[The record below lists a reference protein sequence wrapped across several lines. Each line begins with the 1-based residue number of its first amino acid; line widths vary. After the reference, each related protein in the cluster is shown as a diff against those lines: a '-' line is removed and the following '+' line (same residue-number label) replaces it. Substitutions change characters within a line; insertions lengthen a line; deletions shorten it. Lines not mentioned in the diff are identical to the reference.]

1 MGSARNGWCKKL
13 MAKAKAHNMKRALG
27 TSNRFHVDRPKADG
41 PTVKERDGLPR
52 KVTTRRRA
60 RHGCVLSPEV
70 RAIVEARAAKR
81 EAFLAGLKG

>member
-13 MAKAKAHNMKRALG
+13 MVKDKAYKIKKALG

-70 RAIVEARAAKR
+70 RAEVARRAAAR
-81 EAFLAGLKG
+81 EEFLAGLRG